1 MFECLICDIL
11 LDSASTLSKHN
22 LEYHGIAEYK
32 ETFKCTVCLEEFD
45 AEDTLFMHFKAKHVS
60 REVKTAKEI
69 EAVGGSSINSE
80 EPFFDFIEEEVD
92 QECKESS
99 TNSEIN
105 ETTKNCDEVVEV
117 TKEVMEITKE
127 VIQVEG
133 EAIKQEPNEQQ
144 EKVENEHFQEI
155 LNVNSDINEVTETSN
170 EVVEVTKD
178 VMEVTTEVIEI
189 EGEVIK
195 ADPDEQ
201 QEEVENEHFQELLN
215 VKLEPEIEIKVEPV
229 TLVPELW
236 NPSTNENQ
244 YYNCQYCPDYSAQT
258 KLELHYHLLFVHLE
272 VKLDCQ
278 ICSRSCKDLKE
289 LKNHMVNDHG
299 QHDHEFECHIC
310 HRRYEAISRFKDHMI
325 ESHSKIDW
333 HCDICGV
340 AKKSRGAIW
349 HHKKIDHQMDL
360 SKKVINKKR
369 IIPCNICEKVFKTKD
384 GLKKHLKKHKKSVKT
399 IKLTKPHV
407 INPYVGKKQSKA
419 KIDQAKRNIFDTHE
433 SDESVQVDVEKISDD
448 EQSGQADQGQ
458 GHLNKP
464 KMIKLSKPKII
475 KLIKPKMENSDH
487 DQESRDQGITKKSYA
502 CKVCKKQFSMESK
515 LHLHTKSKHANNKVK
530 EVPKIKTEPIEDI
543 CLYCHVQVDDLET
556 HYIVQHLNI
565 KLQCRIDNCQDDFS
579 SFWPMEYHMKD
590 KHGFKRFYCTL
601 CYNAFDN
608 PKSLRNHLL
617 GSHLD
622 LKTCDKCDQFFNLD
636 TDLIKHQRTHTN
648 AIQSMIEN
656 KENFLQTKTP
666 TCQLCQ
672 KVFKTKKDKINHYLV
687 VHLNMNLDCKLCD
700 LKFNDFV
707 TSRRHQDQ
715 KHLIK
720 PVCQLCNKKFPRTH
734 RLLEHLM
741 HDHLGIKYTCQ
752 VCCKQFSRQD
762 YYEVHVG
769 MHQKN
774 DANVQS
780 KDNDLI
786 LID

>member
-60 REVKTAKEI
+60 REVKTTKEI

-80 EPFFDFIEEEVD
+80 EPFFDFIEEEVE
-92 QECKESS
+92 QECK
-99 TNSEIN
+99 
-105 ETTKNCDEVVEV
+105 
-117 TKEVMEITKE
+117 
-127 VIQVEG
+127 
-133 EAIKQEPNEQQ
+133 
-144 EKVENEHFQEI
+144 
-155 LNVNSDINEVTETSN
+155 NSDINEVTENST
-170 EVVEVTKD
+170 EVVEVTKE

-189 EGEVIK
+189 EGEAIK

-244 YYNCQYCPDYSAQT
+244 DKYYNCQYCPDYSAQT
-258 KLELHYHLLFVHLE
+258 KLELHYHLLFVHLH
-272 VKLDCQ
+272 VKLDCK
-278 ICSRSCKDLKE
+278 ICLRSCKDLKE

-407 INPYVGKKQSKA
+407 INPYIGKKQSKA
-419 KIDQAKRNIFDTHE
+419 KIDQAKRNIFYTHE

-448 EQSGQADQGQ
+448 DQPGQADQGQ
-458 GHLNKP
+458 AHLNKP

-515 LHLHTKSKHANNKVK
+515 LHLHTKSKHTNNKVT
-530 EVPKIKTEPIEDI
+530 EVPKIKTEPIEDSQDT

-565 KLQCRIDNCQDDFS
+565 KLQCRIDNCQADFS

-636 TDLIKHQRTHTN
+636 SGLIEHQRTHTN

-656 KENFLQTKTP
+656 KENLLQTKTP

-672 KVFKTKKDKINHYLV
+672 KVFKTNKDKINHYLV

-700 LKFNDFV
+700 LKFDDFV

-720 PVCQLCNKKFPRTH
+720 PVCQLCNRKFPRTH